1 MRKKCNRRVW
11 AKVNPIEHAQYQ
23 ASLLT
28 VPEWNEQMKP
38 VLTAVD
44 RLSRGDWDK
53 HECWGPMFE
62 CLNRIESLDK
72 LYRLDA
78 MDFIN
83 EAQAAMVGALNRQR
97 ERGATAFNAAEL
109 ATMRDV
115 VKVYGDLLKEV
126 THAQLQRVTA
136 HTTANVKRIL
146 SNKGRMKS
154 VDDCVFEIAARDG
167 IAA

>member
-11 AKVNPIEHAQYQ
+11 AKVNPIEHAKYQ

-28 VPEWNEQMKP
+28 AKEWDEQMKP
-38 VLTAVD
+38 VIVALD

-62 CLNRIESLDK
+62 CLNRIESVVK
-72 LYRLDA
+72 LYRIDG
-78 MDFIN
+78 MPFVTK
-83 EAQAAMVGALNRQR
+83 AQAAMVGALKRWEQI
-97 ERGATAFNAAEL
+97 GAQSFKAEEL
-109 ATMRDV
+109 ATLREV
-115 VKVYGDLLKEV
+115 VSGYGDLLKEV

-136 HTTANVKRIL
+136 HTTANVRRIL
-146 SNKGRMKS
+146 SNKGRMTS
-154 VDDCVFEIAARDG
+154 VDDCVFEIAARDA